1 MKKERIVIATQT
13 GKSNNHHFVFS
24 TIHVIEYRT
33 MVWIYQDSAKDS
45 LLEGGDGECIRIH
58 IKCGSVTD
66 DNSHII
72 RHVSVMEN
80 YSQSK
85 IINSNGRNK
94 IYNILKW
101 ILKLAGRVIIE
112 LILIYQQLH

>member
-33 MVWIYQDSAKDS
+33 IVWIYQDSVKDS

-58 IKCGSVTD
+58 IKCGSVA
-66 DNSHII
+66 DNNSRII
-72 RHVSVMEN
+72 RHVSLN
-80 YSQSK
+80 DNHSQSK
-85 IINSNGRNK
+85 NNSSNGRDRS
-94 IYNILKW
+94 YNILKW
-101 ILKLAGRVIIE
+101 LLKLVEMVVIK
-112 LILIYQQLH
+112 LLLNCHQFF